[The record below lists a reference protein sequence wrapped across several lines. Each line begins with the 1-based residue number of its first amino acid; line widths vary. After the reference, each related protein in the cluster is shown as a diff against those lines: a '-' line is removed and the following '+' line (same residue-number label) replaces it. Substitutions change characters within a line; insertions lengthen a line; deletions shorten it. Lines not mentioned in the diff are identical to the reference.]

1 MNAHYK
7 RRSQRV
13 SPSTNVTHCRS
24 HSRLQPNP
32 NASAKGS
39 YARIIARHSE
49 HHASETPSPA
59 NQTDSSVQEEAES
72 CMRLLTGAVMGLG
85 GAEGRVARQ
94 HLVQC
99 DCGTGVGV
107 RAFSHPEPSKRPP
120 GQQGS
125 LMTRCKAHAFPV
137 TEFRQPLSLVTG

>member
-1 MNAHYK
+1 MNARYK
-7 RRSQRV
+7 RRCQRV
-13 SPSTNVTHCRS
+13 SPSANVSHCRS
-24 HSRLQPNP
+24 HSLLQPNP

-49 HHASETPSPA
+49 QHASETPSPA

-72 CMRLLTGAVMGLG
+72 CTRLLTGALMGLG
-85 GAEGRVARQ
+85 GAEGQAARK

-107 RAFSHPEPSKRPP
+107 RAFSYPEPSKRSP

-125 LMTRCKAHAFPV
+125 LMTRCKAHTFPV
-137 TEFRQPLSLVTG
+137 TEFKQPLSLVMG